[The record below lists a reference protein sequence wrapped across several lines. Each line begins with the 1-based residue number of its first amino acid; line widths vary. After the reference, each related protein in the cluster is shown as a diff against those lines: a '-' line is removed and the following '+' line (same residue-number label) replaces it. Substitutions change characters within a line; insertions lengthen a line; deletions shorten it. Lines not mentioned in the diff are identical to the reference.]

1 VKILEPLAGQLKS
14 FFDIYGAALEKFDAR
29 AASGFY
35 GFPCFMISD
44 NFAGALSSPDELTTG
59 LSQAYEFYK
68 QFDLAKVTYEFTKI
82 EVVSEKL
89 VRVRITWKFYDSKG
103 TFLTDSDYVYLLRKE
118 NDSFKVYV
126 VIPLDE
132 EQKMQELIQ
141 KKNVP
146 V

>member
-1 VKILEPLAGQLKS
+1 MEHLTGQLKS
-14 FFDIYGAALEKFDAR
+14 FFDRYGAALEKFDAK
-29 AASGFY
+29 AAAGYY

-44 NFAGALSSPDELTTG
+44 NFAGALSSGEELTTG
-59 LSQAYEFYK
+59 LTQSYEFYK
-68 QFDLAKVTYEFTKI
+68 QFDLAKVTFEFTKI
-82 EVVSEKL
+82 EEVSEKL
-89 VRVRITWKFYDSKG
+89 VRVRIMWKFFDAKG
-103 TFLTDSDYVYLLRKE
+103 AFLTDSDYIYLLRKE

-146 V
+146 A

>member
-1 VKILEPLAGQLKS
+1 
-14 FFDIYGAALEKFDAR
+14 
-29 AASGFY
+29 
-35 GFPCFMISD
+35 MISD